1 MSAHLSQP
9 ILLDH
14 NGHGIEITE
23 PHESSVYRSSDDG
36 LQHRSAWAGDGVLFY
51 DADGDGKISERREYV
66 FID

>member
-9 ILLDH
+9 ILFDL
-14 NGHGIEITE
+14 NGNGFEVIEL
-23 PHESSVYRSSDDG
+23 HESSVYRSSDDG

-51 DADGDGKISERREYV
+51 DADGDGKISLRREYV